1 MTDGWILSNIGDA
14 ISLIMNGLN
23 CKQNKSG
30 EGERISRIETV
41 ANANVNPDKVG
52 YSVLTD
58 EQKKK
63 YKLEKGDILF
73 SHINSVTHV
82 GKTAYV
88 DDDYDLYHGVN
99 LLLIRSCEAVDSRF
113 LEYYFKKLFWLGYWQ
128 TRCKQAVNQAS
139 VNQKD
144 VKGVY
149 FSYPPLPEQER
160 IIAILDQC
168 FETIEQAKTK
178 VKRNLNNSKEL
189 FQSQLNLIFNQKDEG
204 WVEKKLG
211 EITAKIGSGATPRGG
226 KSSYKE
232 SGISLIRSLNVYD
245 DGFRKENLA
254 FIDKEQ
260 AEKLNNVEI
269 KKGDVLLNIT
279 GASVARCCIA
289 PEEFMP
295 ARVNQHVSII
305 RLKPDILETQFL
317 HYSLISKE
325 NKDLLLGIGEQ
336 GSTRQAITKAQI
348 ENFSISYPVQS
359 SEQKSAVKKLDNVK
373 SKSLE
378 LRSNYQQELDS
389 LDELKKSI
397 LQKAFEGELSKT
409 EIEVTI

>member
-1 MTDGWILSNIGDA
+1 MKQGWKIRNLKEFLEVQNGYAFNSKLFNNSEGMPLIRIRDLKNSIDTSTNYIGEYDSKYVVKKGDFLIGMDGEFGCFEWAGDDALLNQRVCRLQEFRNDLLPKFLFYGINKYLKEIEDVTTYTTVKHISSKQIKEILFPIPPF
-14 ISLIMNGLN
+14 
-23 CKQNKSG
+23 
-30 EGERISRIETV
+30 E
-41 ANANVNPDKVG
+41 
-52 YSVLTD
+52 
-58 EQKKK
+58 EQK
-63 YKLEKGDILF
+63 
-73 SHINSVTHV
+73 
-82 GKTAYV
+82 
-88 DDDYDLYHGVN
+88 
-99 LLLIRSCEAVDSRF
+99 
-113 LEYYFKKLFWLGYWQ
+113 
-128 TRCKQAVNQAS
+128 
-139 VNQKD
+139 
-144 VKGVY
+144 
-149 FSYPPLPEQER
+149 R
-160 IIAILDQC
+160 IVAKLDQC
-168 FETIEQAKTK
+168 FEAIDQAKA
-178 VKRNLNNSKEL
+178 NLECNLQNSKEL
-189 FQSQLNLIFNQKDEG
+189 FQSQLNQIFSQKGDG

-260 AEKLNNVEI
+260 AGKLNNVEI

-359 SEQKSAVKKLDNVK
+359 SEQKPVVKKLDNVK

>member
-1 MTDGWILSNIGDA
+1 MKQDWEN
-14 ISLIMNGLN
+14 ISLGGICDVLDSERKPITKRDRIAGEYPYYGATGVVDYVNDYIFDERLVLLGEDGA
-23 CKQNKSG
+23 KWDSG
-30 EGERISRIETV
+30 DESAFIIS
-41 ANANVNPDKVG
+41 
-52 YSVLTD
+52 
-58 EQKKK
+58 
-63 YKLEKGDILF
+63 
-73 SHINSVTHV
+73 
-82 GKTAYV
+82 GKTW
-88 DDDYDLYHGVN
+88 VN
-99 LLLIRSCEAVDSRF
+99 NHAHVLRPHRDVINDSWLVYYLNHQNLNPFITGLTVPKLNQGRMKEIPIPVPLLL
-113 LEYYFKKLFWLGYWQ
+113 
-128 TRCKQAVNQAS
+128 
-139 VNQKD
+139 
-144 VKGVY
+144 
-149 FSYPPLPEQER
+149 EQEH
-160 IIAILDQC
+160 IVAKLDQC
-168 FETIEQAKTK
+168 FEAIDQAKA
-178 VKRNLNNSKEL
+178 NLECNLQNSKEL
-189 FQSQLNLIFNQKDEG
+189 FQSQLNQIFSQKGDG

-359 SEQKSAVKKLDNVK
+359 SEQKSVVKKLDNVK